1 MAVRW
6 WDEFRQVQCF
16 FGISGDHVA
25 AKLVLLV
32 KVILTV
38 EGVEKM
44 QASTG
49 FKPIPS
55 LIPVQCATNW
65 AMKPIVGTRW
75 RALSS
80 ISPRYMKRMKL
91 YEYDILNHI
100 HTYIHCIHTYIH
112 CTYIHTYIHTYMC
125 TYMNIHI
132 HTHMHC
138 RLWSN
143 WGFNGIWT
151 HDLRITNAMLYQL
164 SYCFSCFITVMITV
178 LHFTSHCCLPTIY
191 VSVYFYWC
199 ADSTPLF
206 LTKPNLPQYSSYL

>member
-1 MAVRW
+1 MCYQLSYETYSW
-6 WDEFRQVQCF
+6 NQMKSIEFNF
-16 FGISGDHVA
+16 PPLHEENEIIWIWYTKS
-25 AKLVLLV
+25 
-32 KVILTV
+32 
-38 EGVEKM
+38 
-44 QASTG
+44 
-49 FKPIPS
+49 
-55 LIPVQCATNW
+55 
-65 AMKPIVGTRW
+65 
-75 RALSS
+75 
-80 ISPRYMKRMKL
+80 Y
-91 YEYDILNHI
+91 
-100 HTYIHCIHTYIH
+100 TYIHTLHSYIHTL
-112 CTYIHTYIHTYMC
+112 YIHTYIHTYMC

-132 HTHMHC
+132 HIHIHMHC

-206 LTKPNLPQYSSYL
+206 LTKPNLYHSTVVICSLAWSSLWG